1 LFCVSFLPILPQ
13 TPNKATVFPKVFT
26 FKGSS

>member
-13 TPNKATVFPKVFT
+13 TPNKATIFPKSIYFQ
-26 FKGSS
+26 GSS